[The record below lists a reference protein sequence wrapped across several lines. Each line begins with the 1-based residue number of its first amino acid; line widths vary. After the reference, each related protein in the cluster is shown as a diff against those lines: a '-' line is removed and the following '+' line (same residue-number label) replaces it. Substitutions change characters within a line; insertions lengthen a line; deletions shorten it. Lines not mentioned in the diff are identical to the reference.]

1 MLSFYIST
9 QNYALLGQISRN
21 SGTYGSSGQAH
32 VKQHVFPS
40 SSTLL
45 SPVFVEPAK
54 GKNVNSFAGKLV
66 FNIPHTLVIA
76 LGKNIWNI

>member
-1 MLSFYIST
+1 MLY
-9 QNYALLGQISRN
+9 LGKYHAIPVRMAVPVKLMSN
-21 SGTYGSSGQAH
+21 SMCFRLH
-32 VKQHVFPS
+32 RL
-40 SSTLL
+40 LL
-45 SPVFVEPAK
+45 SPVFLEPAK